1 MFKSIITAA
10 IIALGLSLTPVQAAE
25 QAAQTEQSAAIP
37 NWFDPNTWTS
47 GFTGQGEGGTINWFD
62 PSTWG
67 TATAG
72 TTMQFNPAH
81 PAGWAMFFDP
91 ATHAQAHRAFTNPAT
106 YAQFMTPQFYM
117 QFMNPSNW
125 MAWMNPASY
134 GAFMN
139 PSNYAYWMN
148 PAAYMH
154 MMDVSQYMQPMNPAN
169 YAAFMNPM
177 TYMQWMN
184 PAAYAIPGMDVSAA
198 GAGGYNWFDPSTWTG
213 AAAQTTQ
220 PAAAE
225 AEAKK

>member
-1 MFKSIITAA
+1 MFKSIITVAV
-10 IIALGLSLTPVQAAE
+10 IALGLSLTPVHAAE
-25 QAAQTEQSAAIP
+25 QTAQPEQQAATP
-37 NWFDPNTWTS
+37 NYSDPATWA
-47 GFTGQGEGGTINWFD
+47 GAFTGQGGTGSTNWFD

-67 TATAG
+67 GTAAPG

-91 ATHAQAHRAFTNPAT
+91 ATHVKAHRAFSNPAT

-117 QFMNPSNW
+117 QFMNPNNW

-139 PSNYAYWMN
+139 PANYAHWMN

-154 MMDVSQYMQPMNPAN
+154 VMDMSHYTQAMNPAN
-169 YAAFMNPM
+169 YMTFMNPM

-184 PAAYAIPGMDVSAA
+184 PAAYSMPGMDVSAA
-198 GAGGYNWFDPSTWTG
+198 GTGGGNWFDPATWSG
-213 AAAQTTQ
+213 NMTQ
-220 PAAAE
+220 GQPQPAE
-225 AEAKK
+225 AEAQK